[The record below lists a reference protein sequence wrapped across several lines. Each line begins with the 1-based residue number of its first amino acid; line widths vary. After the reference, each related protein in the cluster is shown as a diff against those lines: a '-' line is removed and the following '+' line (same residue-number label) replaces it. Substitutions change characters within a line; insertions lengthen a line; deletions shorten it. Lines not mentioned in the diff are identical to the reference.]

1 MAREKK
7 RWLECENYVIEAIIK
22 TGLVLSEDYIIN
34 ISKVLNRGVGG
45 VKLKIDEFR
54 VSNGMSKL
62 YSGSI
67 R

>member
-1 MAREKK
+1 M
-7 RWLECENYVIEAIIK
+7 IEAIIK
-22 TGLVLSEDYIIN
+22 TGLEESEEYIEN

>member
-7 RWLECENYVIEAIIK
+7 RWSDSENFVIKAIIGK
-22 TGLVLSEDYIIN
+22 KLEESEEYIEN

-54 VSNGMSKL
+54 VAAGMSKL

>member
-1 MAREKK
+1 M
-7 RWLECENYVIEAIIK
+7 IEAIIK
-22 TGLVLSEDYIIN
+22 TGLEESEEYIEN

-62 YSGSI
+62 YRGSI